1 MFSRYKNTT
10 DIERSILYLLCSFAL
25 VHLSLIFFCFDFP
38 IVRKIIISAISLLV
52 WCAGIL
58 YILFRVQKFKKDISR
73 LLKQFSVI
81 TGIICLFL
89 ISAYVS
95 PYTHNLWGE
104 RLCALLSVSVS
115 LFIIFISGY
124 ILNIYD
130 GNENPCYKKLL
141 QIQADKTLLIIILV
155 TIITRV
161 GMLDTLQRW
170 DAGEYYYALGN
181 ACSNFNLTWSSFF
194 DGFRLCNHT
203 TLGYSFIMSIGEFL
217 NPRGIVGVMTVSLI
231 LTVLAFSNLY
241 KILIRIFEDTSKNI
255 IGIIVLVA
263 SVCPFVL
270 GGFGYLTP
278 DYITLVTFVLALC
291 AEYKKEYLLQFFW
304 LSICLNTK
312 ESAIFAVFGYFLF
325 KLIVIL
331 VCQVKSKELSF
342 KDLIKMPSLWA
353 GVLSALAFLAILSI
367 QGGFL
372 WKGGTNEKAI
382 QFSSTNVNSFGFN
395 PDYILFRL
403 KQHFVLNFSWIFTLM
418 IIVTL
423 AFALLKKRRLTA
435 VNKKIF
441 IISVTGYLFF
451 ALLANCI
458 FITAGAYRYTTIYIF
473 FYTLIALLL
482 FWEIIG
488 RYISK
493 KICCITFSVVFA
505 LNFIEA
511 FIHID
516 PLSYVLFETRSTGGW
531 YTVLTNY
538 THDKYG
544 NDLCNNRQYA
554 YLDKALDKMLEN
566 IDFDG
571 TQDIIILGN
580 QGQGS
585 QINGNGTHYCVC
597 WNTRSQKRVIYDEAM
612 LMQDDTLKLITCTTE
627 YDILYKFYE
636 NTLSPV
642 AYAVFIPYYE
652 LDEEDC
658 LTFVSQFYQVG
669 EKQEVSVMGTTL
681 VYYPLSR

>member
-73 LLKQFSVI
+73 LLKQLSVI

-231 LTVLAFSNLY
+231 LTVLAVSNLY

-441 IISVTGYLFF
+441 IISVIGYLFF

>member
-10 DIERSILYLLCSFAL
+10 NIEKNIMCLLCSFAL

-38 IVRKIIISAISLLV
+38 IIRKILISAISLLI

-58 YILFRVQKFKKDISR
+58 YILFREQKFKKDIST
-73 LLKQFSVI
+73 LLKQLSVI

-89 ISAYVS
+89 ISSYIS

-104 RLCALLSVSVS
+104 RLCALLCVSVS
-115 LFIIFISGY
+115 LFIVFISGY
-124 ILNIYD
+124 ILNIYN
-130 GNENPCYKKLL
+130 NENSYFKKLL
-141 QIQADKTLLIIILV
+141 QVPADKTLFAIILI

-161 GMLDTLQRW
+161 GMLDTLLRW

-181 ACSNFNLTWSSFF
+181 ACSNFNLTWNSFF

-231 LTVLAFSNLY
+231 LTVLAFSKLY
-241 KILIRIFEDTSKNI
+241 KILISIFDDISKNI
-255 IGIIVLVA
+255 IGFIVLIA
-263 SVCPFVL
+263 SVSPFVL

-278 DYITLVTFVLALC
+278 DYIMLVTFVLALC
-291 AEYKKEYLLQFFW
+291 AEYKKEYILQFFW
-304 LSICLNTK
+304 LFICLNTK

-331 VCQVKSKELSF
+331 VCQVKSKEITF
-342 KDLIKMPSLWA
+342 KDLIKMPSFWA
-353 GVLSALAFLAILSI
+353 GILAALAFLGILSI

-372 WKGGTNEKAI
+372 WKGGTNDKAI
-382 QFSSTNVNSFGFN
+382 QFSATEVNSFGIN

-403 KQHFVLNFSWIFTLM
+403 KQHFVLNFSWIFTLI

-423 AFALLKKRRLTA
+423 AFALLKKRHISA
-435 VNKKIF
+435 AGKKIF
-441 IISVTGYLFF
+441 IISIAGYSFF

-473 FYTLIALLL
+473 FYTLISLLL

-488 RYISK
+488 GYISK
-493 KICCITFSVVFA
+493 KICCIIFSVVFA

-516 PLSYVLFETRSTGGW
+516 PLSYILFETRSTGDW

-554 YLDKALDKMLEN
+554 YLDKALDKMFEN
-566 IDFDG
+566 IHFDG

-597 WNTRSQKRVIYDEAM
+597 WNTWSQKRVIYDEAM

-627 YDILYKFYE
+627 YDILCKFYE

-652 LDEEDC
+652 LDEEEC

-669 EKQEVSVMGTTL
+669 EKQEVSVMGTTI
-681 VYYPLSR
+681 VYYPLTR